1 YRGSLRPPAPHL
13 RMTVGFDCRG
23 LTAGRVTLT
32 ADFLFLLALLLYT
45 GIGPVL
51 GCCGLAATLHE
62 MGHIL
67 CCRTLG
73 VPVRRLRLSLVGA
86 ELDLGGRCRSGAEEC
101 LVALAGPLV
110 NLLTAALALAS
121 PLPGQLHYFFAGASL
136 MLALFNLLPV
146 LPLDGSRVLHG
157 ALSALCPLD
166 RADRVTTAVSRLLKL
181 ALLPPGAWC
190 AARGNPSLLV
200 VAVWL
205 ILSEWGT
212 NS

>member
-1 YRGSLRPPAPHL
+1 
-13 RMTVGFDCRG
+13 
-23 LTAGRVTLT
+23 
-32 ADFLFLLALLLYT
+32 
-45 GIGPVL
+45 VL
-51 GCCGLAATLHE
+51 GCCALAAALHE

-67 CCRTLG
+67 CCRVLD

-86 ELDLGGRCRSGAEEC
+86 ELDLGERCRSGTEEC

-110 NLLTAALALAS
+110 NLITAVLAMSA
-121 PLPGQLHYFFAGASL
+121 PLSGQLNYLFAGASL

-157 ALSALCPLD
+157 ALSALCSLEQ
-166 RADRVTTAVSRLLKL
+166 ADRVTAGISRLLKL

-190 AARGNPSLLV
+190 AAQGNPSLLV

-205 ILSEWGT
+205 LLSERERDV
-212 NS
+212 

>member
-1 YRGSLRPPAPHL
+1 MSVR
-13 RMTVGFDCRG
+13 FDRRG

-45 GIGPVL
+45 GVGPVL
-51 GCCGLAATLHE
+51 GCCGLAAALHE
-62 MGHIL
+62 TGHVL
-67 CCRTLG
+67 CCRALG
-73 VPVRRLRLSLVGA
+73 VPVRRLRLSLVGV

-121 PLPGQLHYFFAGASL
+121 PLPNQLRYLFAGASL

-157 ALSALCPLD
+157 ALSALYPLD
-166 RADRVTTAVSRLLKL
+166 RADRVTVGLSRLLKL
-181 ALLPPGAWC
+181 ALLPPGTWC
-190 AARGNPSLLV
+190 AALGNPSLLV

-205 ILSEWGT
+205 ILSEQRA
-212 NS
+212 NC